1 MSVSFRPP
9 FCRLACA
16 ILESMRIAVLLLLL
30 SSALASAQQAN
41 PDQLFGS
48 AIEAQ
53 QRGDYPTAI
62 EDYQKLLKLRPKMV
76 EARVNLGAALA
87 HTGRFDEAI
96 KEYQLALPDVPDKD
110 SVHMN
115 IGLAYYKKGDLADA
129 IGEFKIV
136 QKSRPLDPQLA
147 ILLGDSEVRSGK
159 GADAVAMLTPLEAE
173 NAGNPDFEYV
183 MGTALVA
190 AGNRRDGV
198 ARLEKVAQTTN
209 SADAYFLAGS
219 TYMYLNEFEHA
230 RKDLEAA
237 LALNPKLP
245 RINTLVGMAR
255 DRTGDPDA
263 AEPAFRAALA
273 IDPNDFDA
281 NLYLGAELL
290 KKRSV
295 DEAKPYLDKAIALN
309 PSSTM
314 ARYEEGM
321 WQSNSGKY
329 EEAAKDL
336 EEVEK
341 EDPSWLEPHVELAT
355 VYYRLH
361 RPADG
366 AKERA
371 IVDKLTAEQQT
382 QMPRKQ

>member
-1 MSVSFRPP
+1 
-9 FCRLACA
+9 
-16 ILESMRIAVLLLLL
+16 MRIAVPLLLF
-30 SSALASAQQAN
+30 SSALALAQQ
-41 PDQLFGS
+41 PDPGRLFGS

-53 QRGDYPTAI
+53 QRGDYTVAI

-87 HTGRFDEAI
+87 HVGRFDEAI
-96 KEYQLALPDVPDKD
+96 AQYQLALPDLPDKNQ
-110 SVHMN
+110 VVMN
-115 IGLAYYKKGDLADA
+115 IGLAYYKKGDLPGA
-129 IGEFKIV
+129 IREFKIV
-136 QKSRPLDPQLA
+136 QQARPLDPQLA
-147 ILLGDSEVRSGK
+147 ILLGDSQVRSGK
-159 GADAVAMLTPLEAE
+159 GADAMAMLTPLEAE

-190 AGNRRDGV
+190 AGNRREGV

-219 TYMYLNEFEHA
+219 TYMAMNEFEHA

-237 LALNPKLP
+237 LTLNPKLP
-245 RINTLVGMAR
+245 RINTMVGMAR
-255 DRTGDPDA
+255 DRTGDATA

-273 IDPNDFDA
+273 IDPSDFDA
-281 NLYLGAELL
+281 NLYLGAILL
-290 KKRSV
+290 KRRAV
-295 DEAKPYLDKAIALN
+295 EEAKQYLDKAVSLN

-314 ARYEEGM
+314 ARYEQGM
-321 WQSNSGKY
+321 WKSNSGEY
-329 EEAAKDL
+329 EGAAKDL

-341 EDPSWLEPHVELAT
+341 QDPTWLEPHVELAT

-361 RPADG
+361 RPEDG

-371 IVDKLTAEQQT
+371 IVDKLTAEQQ
-382 QMPRKQ
+382 KQTPAKQ

>member
-1 MSVSFRPP
+1 
-9 FCRLACA
+9 
-16 ILESMRIAVLLLLL
+16 MRNAVLFLLL
-30 SSALASAQQAN
+30 SALASAQQSAQQ
-41 PDQLFGS
+41 PDPDRLFGT
-48 AIEAQ
+48 AVEAQ
-53 QRGDYPTAI
+53 QRGDYTTAI

-76 EARVNLGAALA
+76 EARANLGAALA
-87 HTGRFDEAI
+87 HVGRFDEAI

-147 ILLGDSEVRSGK
+147 ILLGDSQVRSGK
-159 GADAVAMLTPLEAE
+159 GVDAVAMLTPLEAE
-173 NAGNPDFEYV
+173 NADNPDFEYV

-198 ARLEKVAQTTN
+198 TRLEKVAQTTN

-237 LALNPKLP
+237 LALNSKLP
-245 RINTLVGMAR
+245 RINTLVGMSR
-255 DRTGDPDA
+255 DRTGDAAA
-263 AEPAFRAALA
+263 AEPVFRAALA
-273 IDPNDFDA
+273 IDPDDFDA

-295 DEAKPYLDKAIALN
+295 EEAKPYLDKAIALN

-329 EEAAKDL
+329 DEAAKEL

-341 EDPSWLEPHVELAT
+341 QDPNWLEPHVELAT

-361 RPADG
+361 RPEDG

-371 IVDKLTAEQQT
+371 IVDKLTAEQAA

>member
-183 MGTALVA
+183 MHWWQRGIVA
-190 AGNRRDGV
+190 MVWRGSKKSRRLPIV
-198 ARLEKVAQTTN
+198 RTPTFWRVRLICT
-209 SADAYFLAGS
+209 
-219 TYMYLNEFEHA
+219 
-230 RKDLEAA
+230 
-237 LALNPKLP
+237 
-245 RINTLVGMAR
+245 
-255 DRTGDPDA
+255 
-263 AEPAFRAALA
+263 
-273 IDPNDFDA
+273 
-281 NLYLGAELL
+281 
-290 KKRSV
+290 
-295 DEAKPYLDKAIALN
+295 
-309 PSSTM
+309 
-314 ARYEEGM
+314 
-321 WQSNSGKY
+321 
-329 EEAAKDL
+329 
-336 EEVEK
+336 
-341 EDPSWLEPHVELAT
+341 
-355 VYYRLH
+355 
-361 RPADG
+361 
-366 AKERA
+366 
-371 IVDKLTAEQQT
+371 
-382 QMPRKQ
+382 

>member
-1 MSVSFRPP
+1 
-9 FCRLACA
+9 
-16 ILESMRIAVLLLLL
+16 MRIVVLLLLL
-30 SSALASAQQAN
+30 SSALASAQQQQ
-41 PDQLFGS
+41 PDPDRLFGS

-53 QRGDYPTAI
+53 QRGDYATAI
-62 EDYQKLLKLRPKMV
+62 EDYQKLLKVRPKMV
-76 EARVNLGAALA
+76 EARANLGTALA

-96 KEYQLALPDVPDKD
+96 VQYQLALPDAPDKNAIQ
-110 SVHMN
+110 MN
-115 IGLAYYKKGDLADA
+115 IGLAYYKKGDLAA
-129 IGEFKIV
+129 ASREFQIV
-136 QKSRPLDPQLA
+136 QKARPLDPQLA
-147 ILLGDSEVRSGK
+147 ILLGDSEVRLGK

-173 NAGNPDFEYV
+173 NADNPDFEYV

-198 ARLEKVAQTTN
+198 ARLEKVAQSTN

-230 RKDLEAA
+230 RKDLETA
-237 LALNPKLP
+237 LSLNPKLP

-255 DRTGDPDA
+255 DRTGDATA

-290 KKRSV
+290 KRRAV
-295 DEAKPYLDKAIALN
+295 EEAKPYLDKALELN
-309 PSSTM
+309 PTSTM
-314 ARYEEGM
+314 ARYESAM
-321 WQSNSGKY
+321 WKSNSGQY
-329 EEAAKDL
+329 DAAAKDL
-336 EEVEK
+336 EEVIK
-341 EDPSWLEPHVELAT
+341 EDPNWLEPHVELAT

-366 AKERA
+366 AKERQ